1 MLFSGP
7 IGKQRRIFPGEKAMC
22 VAIPMKIVRLLPD
35 KQAVVS
41 YEGVERQ
48 VSLRLMENCQ
58 EGDYVLL
65 HAGYAIER
73 LSPEAAEENIRSFA
87 AMRKELGL
95 E

>member
-1 MLFSGP
+1 
-7 IGKQRRIFPGEKAMC
+7 MC

-41 YEGVERQ
+41 YEGV
-48 VSLRLMENCQ
+48 VSLRLMDECN

>member
-1 MLFSGP
+1 
-7 IGKQRRIFPGEKAMC
+7 MC

-48 VSLRLMENCQ
+48 VSLRLMDECN

-73 LSPEAAEENIRSFA
+73 LSPEAAEENIRSVA

>member
-1 MLFSGP
+1 
-7 IGKQRRIFPGEKAMC
+7 MC
-22 VAIPMKIVRLLPD
+22 VAVPMKIIRILPD

-41 YEGVERQ
+41 FEGVERR
-48 VSLRLMENCQ
+48 VSLRLLEGCQ
-58 EGDYVLL
+58 EGDFVLL

>member
-1 MLFSGP
+1 
-7 IGKQRRIFPGEKAMC
+7 
-22 VAIPMKIVRLLPD
+22 MKIIRLLPD
-35 KQAVVS
+35 KQAVVC

-48 VSLRLMENCQ
+48 VSLRLMEGCK

-73 LSPEAAEENIRSFA
+73 LSPEAAEENIHSFA
-87 AMRKELGL
+87 TMRKELGL

>member
-1 MLFSGP
+1 
-7 IGKQRRIFPGEKAMC
+7 MC

-48 VSLRLMENCQ
+48 VSLRLMEECN

-73 LSPEAAEENIRSFA
+73 LSPDAAE
-87 AMRKELGL
+87 
-95 E
+95 